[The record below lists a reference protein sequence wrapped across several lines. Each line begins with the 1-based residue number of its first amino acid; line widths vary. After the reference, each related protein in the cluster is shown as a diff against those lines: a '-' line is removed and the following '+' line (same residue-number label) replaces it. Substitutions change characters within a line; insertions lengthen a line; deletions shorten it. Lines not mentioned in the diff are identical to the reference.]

1 MARDNKLDPSEIT
14 LQLVE
19 AAPTI
24 INMLNRTQAGKAAK
38 YMEKHGVKIMTNSM
52 ITEVCED
59 HVNLKGKDPIPTYT
73 LIWTAGVPANSTV
86 KKVGS
91 DTSPRGGEAA
101 PTIINMLNRT
111 QAGKAAKYMEKHGV
125 KIMTNSMITEVCED
139 QSDGIACSLICNYSA
154 GGGGAR
160 PC

>member
-1 MARDNKLDPSEIT
+1 MVLRTSDGIARSLICNYSAGAAELDPAKRKAMLTFTVCGSGFTGSELIGELIEYRDVLARDNKLDPSEIT

-73 LIWTAGVPANSTV
+73 LIWTAGVRANSIV
-86 KKVGS
+86 KSLALKL
-91 DTSPRGGEAA
+91 TPRWS
-101 PTIINMLNRT
+101 L
-111 QAGKAAKYMEKHGV
+111 
-125 KIMTNSMITEVCED
+125 
-139 QSDGIACSLICNYSA
+139 DGQ
-154 GGGGAR
+154 
-160 PC
+160 

>member
-1 MARDNKLDPSEIT
+1 MLTFTVCGSGFTGSELIGELIEYRDVLARDNKLDPSEIT

-59 HVNLKGKDPIPTYT
+59 HVNLKGKDPMV
-73 LIWTAGVPANSTV
+73 L
-86 KKVGS
+86 
-91 DTSPRGGEAA
+91 
-101 PTIINMLNRT
+101 RT
-111 QAGKAAKYMEKHGV
+111 
-125 KIMTNSMITEVCED
+125 
-139 QSDGIACSLICNYSA
+139 SDGIACSLICNYSA